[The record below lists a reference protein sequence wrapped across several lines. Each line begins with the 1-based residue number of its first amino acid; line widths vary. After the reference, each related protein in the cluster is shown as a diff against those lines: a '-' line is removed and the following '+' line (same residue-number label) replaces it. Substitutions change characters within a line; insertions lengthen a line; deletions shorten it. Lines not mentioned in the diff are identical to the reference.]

1 MVIVPI
7 ASRLLTYLKQS
18 LHCQGIDT
26 VDSVEIPVNLIKNG
40 YPVKYGSA
48 IALKLARFLNQS
60 PLDIADSIVGSLDNL
75 DPTPSSSDGICRQ
88 DFIVKII
95 PSGLLELTLRDQG
108 VGTWLDQ
115 MSQNPFPLP
124 LLQTGLDATPNLFPV
139 QYSHARCCSLLRLA
153 HRDNIIQLED
163 AELTPGV
170 SFPRFRTPQ
179 QIPWLT
185 TQGKLQLVH
194 PSEYQL
200 LTQMIEIVDSLEKAL
215 GVNRWEKLAIQLSDR
230 FQEFYRYCRIWGEV
244 KRDTLELAQA
254 RLGLVW
260 ITRSLLH
267 FLLQEKL
274 GVEAPIEL

>member
-1 MVIVPI
+1 MVIVPL
-7 ASRLLTYLKQS
+7 ASGVVTHLKQS

-26 VDSVEIPVNLIKNG
+26 VDYREIPVNLIKDG

-75 DPTPSSSDGICRQ
+75 DPTPNSSHGMGCQ

-95 PSGLLELTLRDQG
+95 PPGLLEFTLGDQG
-108 VGTWLDQ
+108 VGTWLDHI
-115 MSQNPFPLP
+115 SQNPFPLP
-124 LLQTGLDATPNLFPV
+124 LLEKGCELTPKLFPV

-153 HRDNIIQLED
+153 HRDKIIQLED
-163 AELTPGV
+163 AELTLGSP
-170 SFPRFRTPQ
+170 FPQFRTPE

-185 TQGKLQLVH
+185 TQEKLQLIH

-200 LTQMIEIVDSLEKAL
+200 LTQLIEIVDHLEISFPIQ
-215 GVNRWEKLAIQLSDR
+215 RWEKLVIQLSDK
-230 FQEFYRYCRIWGEV
+230 FQEFYRDCRIWGEV
-244 KRDTLELAQA
+244 KRDTPQLAQA

-274 GVEAPIEL
+274 AVQAPIEL